1 MLTTI
6 NLADLYGINLAD
18 LYGIRVLDAKGYHS
32 KPITELSI
40 FTHRSSPVQ
49 LMLTTIQNVAGPS
62 TYVFLYLKSGT
73 SGVTTEWPIVNSDL
87 YLLDKETRC

>member
-18 LYGIRVLDAKGYHS
+18 IYGTIDAKGYHS

-40 FTHRSSPVQ
+40 FTYRSSPVQ

-62 TYVFLYLKSGT
+62 AYVFLYLKSGI
-73 SGVTTEWPIVNSDL
+73 SGVATEWCAPAGDDI

>member
-6 NLADLYGINLAD
+6 NLADLYGT
-18 LYGIRVLDAKGYHS
+18 RVLNAKGYHS
-32 KPITELSI
+32 NPITELSI
-40 FTHRSSPVQ
+40 FTYGSSPVQ

-62 TYVFLYLKSGT
+62 AYVFLYLKSGT
-73 SGVTTEWPIVNSDL
+73 SGVTTKWSIVSGDL